1 MRKENAESG
10 KISVA
15 SIVKEW
21 VISPTSAQN
30 QETQL
35 PARQSTQLPAI
46 RGLLL
51 NELSSMH
58 PEAVL

>member
-30 QETQL
+30 RET
-35 PARQSTQLPAI
+35 
-46 RGLLL
+46 
-51 NELSSMH
+51 
-58 PEAVL
+58 